1 MKNLIQK
8 LLEFLDA
15 TFGSSTQ
22 NADSTELEQPSE
34 YKELMS
40 LQPTYVISQPIR
52 RTIEQDFNSYE
63 EFEWEYGRTLRDKY
77 YRELN
82 QVIYW
87 SIISDIE
94 ELDDDEEPDF
104 TLLLVILHPRK
115 NVIKTVS
122 VKIKKT
128 DLSKIKEMLRDVA
141 LFNFYNFSQAFK

>member
-1 MKNLIQK
+1 MEDLIK
-8 LLEFLDA
+8 GLLKILDE
-15 TFGSSTQ
+15 TFGDKQSIY
-22 NADSTELEQPSE
+22 ATESDQPSE
-34 YKELMS
+34 YKELIS
-40 LQPTYVISQPIR
+40 LQPTYKISQSIDR
-52 RTIEQDFNSYE
+52 VAIEEDFNSYE
-63 EFEWEYGRTLRDKY
+63 EFERDYGRTLRDRY

-94 ELDDDEEPDF
+94 ELDGDEEPEF

-122 VKIKKT
+122 VKIEAT
-128 DLSKIKEMLRDVA
+128 DLPKIKEMLRDVA